1 MFPDDSQGP
10 ILQSDLSKDSRV
22 SVLSI
27 LLFFF
32 FHAIPQE
39 ILTLE
44 QCTVVFE
51 MGEENN
57 WSFATLPK
65 KVKKE
70 QMGKV
75 TLSQAYQI

>member
-27 LLFFF
+27 LLFF
-32 FHAIPQE
+32 HAIPQE
-39 ILTLE
+39 VLTPE
-44 QCTVVFE
+44 QCAVVFE

-75 TLSQAYQI
+75 TLSQADQI